1 MPKRVPELVD
11 KELKARGISL
21 DRDGFIVD
29 KTHREAGLK
38 SAVGTTDSF
47 GDHSAQK
54 TAFSQKN
61 EGTHQKTGFS
71 IIDVEGVRFALLNEL
86 GNGGFSRVK
95 YAQNLKTG
103 EWVAAKIGLFD
114 FNELANN
121 PEDENGE
128 KKYPN
133 PAAMKA
139 KAKRSDEAAALMLW
153 RKRSRQEKDITKAHL
168 KAIADAKPDAKHN
181 SEMPSVHGGIRK
193 VERSGKAYYKS
204 YLFTPLGER
213 DLKSTIDSELLDEG
227 KAAKNAKELLQ
238 SLLALEEN
246 KIMHDDIKPG
256 NIIIFADGTA
266 QLSDFG
272 GAHKKGE
279 GHASIHSTYTQKYAA
294 PERLL
299 KGAKNVS
306 SHASDVYSMGLVLA
320 EMYGIPVAYNPPR
333 KWINTDGKETEYTHL
348 PVKPSHLNPSPEIK
362 ALILQMTVSNPDDRL
377 TATQAFSNFKK
388 TPEAAKISEGK
399 LSAVLNRH
407 DKKSSSAL
415 LANKTA
421 EKKSVA
427 FEDETSSDTVLDLK
441 EIAEE
446 LLLKLKGRIE
456 DSAADGVSHQI
467 KSVKFNL
474 DPGKLE
480 IKKTDDEKESS
491 TEGVIFKI
499 EEMDDQQKQ
508 ASILGKGFY
517 AAWKQMEYIGF
528 QLDNISTDS
537 KEMESSTLM
546 ENLLTEMVKEAIADD
561 GERAIEALK
570 EKLGSMSSSEPTK
583 VVWGKEKVVSEIG
596 KAYQKLQ
603 AAPKS
608 TDKKAGA
615 NDDSSPSLHG
625 HSPALRAKV

>member
-1 MPKRVPELVD
+1 MCDL
-11 KELKARGISL
+11 
-21 DRDGFIVD
+21 GFV
-29 KTHREAGLK
+29 R
-38 SAVGTTDSF
+38 SV
-47 GDHSAQK
+47 
-54 TAFSQKN
+54 
-61 EGTHQKTGFS
+61 HQW
-71 IIDVEGVRFALLNEL
+71 

-213 DLKSTIDSELLDEG
+213 DLKSTIDGELLDEG

-246 KIMHDDIKPG
+246 KIMHDDIKPS

-279 GHASIHSTYTQKYAA
+279 GHASIRSTYTQKYAA

-415 LANKTA
+415 LANKKTEENTVEVLNGDA
-421 EKKSVA
+421 A
-427 FEDETSSDTVLDLK
+427 SSGTILDLK
-441 EIAEE
+441 EMAED
-446 LLLKLKGRIE
+446 LLIKLKGRIE
-456 DSAADGVSHQI
+456 DTTADDGASHQI
-467 KSVKFNL
+467 KSVKFDL

-480 IKKTDDEKESS
+480 IKKTEDEKESS

-570 EKLGSMSSSEPTK
+570 EKLGSMSSSEPSK
-583 VVWGKEKVVSEIG
+583 VVWDKERVEREID
-596 KAYQKLQ
+596 KAYQKVRDTQ
-603 AAPKS
+603 KS
-608 TDKKAGA
+608 TDKKA
-615 NDDSSPSLHG
+615 NSNEVSLPSLHG
-625 HSPALRAKV
+625 HSPTLRAKG